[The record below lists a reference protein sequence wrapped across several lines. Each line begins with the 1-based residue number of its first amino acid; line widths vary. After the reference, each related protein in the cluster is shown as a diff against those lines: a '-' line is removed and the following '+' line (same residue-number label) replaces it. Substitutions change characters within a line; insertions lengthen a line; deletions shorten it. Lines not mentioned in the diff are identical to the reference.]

1 MCSIHGFVWKDT
13 GMQMA
18 GMLSA
23 TKHRGPDGVGSWTD
37 DKVTLGH
44 NMLAI
49 TEWRDLAT
57 QPWLIAN
64 KVLVFNGEVYNYRDL
79 RSGLSHKFRTDCDTE
94 VLAAGLHEQGLDF
107 LRRVDGMFALA
118 WYDPHRG
125 HLTLARDTNGAK
137 PLYAGFLSGQLAFS
151 SEIRGLLSLGFDRV
165 VNRDAFR
172 HYYHAGMVSGPLTMF
187 QGIHRLVPGQV
198 ITFDL
203 VNRDVATFSLQKA
216 PKPFPGKP
224 HEIGELLQ
232 AKLRQAV
239 QLTLGGRRKVG
250 MFLSGGIDSAAVHYE
265 AMALHASVDTFTS
278 KFDVPHK
285 RCNHNDDAVRA
296 AALTAKRRNQ
306 HHESYVTQ
314 QVWVDGFAEAV
325 TALEEPRQGRSHPV
339 YLACNRLMAEKGCV
353 VTLSGDGGDEL
364 LCGYKHHGAYPYQTR
379 LDAIRPHRL
388 LANPDLQLTSDDQ
401 SAYLNGWLP
410 AEGLTGDLVNDFM
423 YTECMTVLAEDFLIR
438 NDKLGMTFG
447 MEGRFPML
455 CTSFRDFARSIPG
468 ELKLGTG
475 LRATNNKILL
485 RDAYRGLLPDEIVTK
500 PKTGWRAPTDEWI
513 IGTAT
518 YPAPDDGVVREYVR
532 STLAD
537 PVVRELFELTADDI
551 ENRYLNNR
559 EHGGPPKPVSGK
571 PSTGPGLSAQ
581 KELFTVLSFAAWFK
595 AFNMRLW

>member
-1 MCSIHGFVWKDT
+1 MCGIHGFAWKDAGT
-13 GMQMA
+13 QMA

-23 TKHRGPDGVGSWTD
+23 TAHRGPDGTGSWTD
-37 DKVTLGH
+37 NKVTLGH

-49 TEWRDLAT
+49 TEHRDRAA
-57 QPWLIAN
+57 QPWTIAH

-79 RSGLSHKFRTDCDTE
+79 RKGLAHKFRTDCDTE

-118 WYDPHRG
+118 WYDPYLG

-137 PLYAGFLSGQLAFS
+137 PLYAGFLNDRPAFS
-151 SEIRGLLSLGFDRV
+151 SEVRGLLALGFDRV
-165 VNRDAFR
+165 VDRDAFR

-187 QGIHRLVPGQV
+187 RGIHRLVPGQV
-198 ITFDL
+198 VTFDL
-203 VNRDVATFSLQKA
+203 FNRDSTTFSLQKA

-224 HEIGELLQ
+224 HEIGELLR
-232 AKLRQAV
+232 AKLGQAV

-265 AMALHASVDTFTS
+265 ATALHADVDTFTS
-278 KFDVPHK
+278 RFEVPHE
-285 RCNHNDDAVRA
+285 RCSHNDDADRA
-296 AALTAKRRNQ
+296 AALTAGHRNR

-314 QVWVDGFAEAV
+314 QLWVDGFAEAV
-325 TALEEPRQGRSHPV
+325 TALEEPRQGRSHPA
-339 YLACNRLMAEKGCV
+339 YLACNRLMARSGCV

-364 LCGYKHHGAYPYQTR
+364 LCGYKHHGAYLYRHR
-379 LDAIRPHRL
+379 LAAIRPHRQL
-388 LANPDLQLTSDDQ
+388 KNPDLTLDQ
-401 SAYLNGWLP
+401 YQQDAYLDRWLP
-410 AEGLTGDLVNDFM
+410 VEGLTGDLVNDFM
-423 YTECMTVLAEDFLIR
+423 YAECMSVLAEDFLVR
-438 NDKLGMTFG
+438 NDKLGMAFG

-455 CTSFRDFARSIPG
+455 CTAFRDFARSIPG
-468 ELKLGTG
+468 ELKTGTG
-475 LRATNNKILL
+475 VWATNNKILL

-513 IGTAT
+513 VGTASH
-518 YPAPDDGVVREYVR
+518 PAPDDGPVRAYVREA
-532 STLAD
+532 LAD
-537 PVVRELFELTADDI
+537 PVVRELFEITEDDI

-559 EHGGPPKPVSGK
+559 DHGGPPKPVSGK
-571 PSTGPGLSAQ
+571 PSVGPGLSAQ